1 MTSRPDLRALS
12 SSGAVHFM
20 GVGGAGMYPLAEL
33 VIRAGGR
40 VSGCDA
46 KESRA
51 VHALRT
57 LGAEISVGHD
67 PAHLEDASAL
77 VVTAAVPPTH
87 PEIATARD
95 RGIPVLK
102 RAEALGAWVA
112 QGRVVGIAGTHGKTT
127 TTAMATEML
136 AAAGMDPTGLVG
148 GHVQGWQGNLRFG
161 SPELFVVEADEYDR
175 SFLTLSPDVAVVT
188 NLEADHLDIYGDLD
202 GVRRS
207 FLDFLAGMRTG
218 GKVVVCADDHG
229 AARLLP
235 VVGSA
240 GYSYGTSAGSMLRA
254 IDVRISSERTTA
266 TIWEDGQRAGRLD
279 LAVGGRHNLLNALGA
294 AAAARA
300 VGADWSAILGAM
312 ESFAGVGRRFERVGE
327 SAGVLVID
335 DYAHHPTELAAAL
348 QAGRAMFPERR
359 LIAVFQPHLYSRTR
373 DFARQFG
380 EALGIADAVFVTDVF
395 PAREQPIP
403 GVTGRLIADAVVEA
417 GGKSVEYV
425 ESLDDVAAVVA
436 AASSYGDVVMTLG
449 AGSIEKVGTEIVTRL
464 EAPVHA

>member
-1 MTSRPDLRALS
+1 MRTRVDLRALS
-12 SSGAVHFM
+12 SERPVHFM

-33 VIRAGGR
+33 LLRAGGK

-51 VHALRT
+51 VQELRR
-57 LGAEISVGHD
+57 LGGDVSVGHEA
-67 PAHLEDASAL
+67 AHTESASAL
-77 VVTAAVPPTH
+77 VVTAAIPANH
-87 PEIATARD
+87 PEIVAARD

-112 QGRVVGIAGTHGKTT
+112 QGRVLGIAGTHGKTT

-136 AAAGMDPTGLVG
+136 AAAGMNPTALVG
-148 GHVQGWQGNLRFG
+148 GHVQGWDGNLRFG
-161 SPELFVVEADEYDR
+161 SDELFVVEADEYDR
-175 SFLTLSPDVAVVT
+175 SFLTLAPDVAVVT

-218 GKVVVCADDHG
+218 GRVVVCADDHG
-229 AARLLP
+229 AAKLLP

-254 IDVRISSERTTA
+254 IDVKISSARTTA
-266 TIWEDGQRAGRLD
+266 TVWEDGQRAGRLQ
-279 LAVGGRHNLLNALGA
+279 LAMGGRHNLLNALGA

-300 VGADWSAILGAM
+300 LGAEWPAILSAI
-312 ESFAGVGRRFERVGE
+312 ETFSGVGRRFEHVGDVG
-327 SAGVLVID
+327 GVLVID

-348 QAGRAMFPERR
+348 GAARAMFPDRN
-359 LIAVFQPHLYSRTR
+359 LVAVFQPHLFSRTR

-380 EALGIADAVFVTDVF
+380 EALAIADHVFVTDVF

-403 GVTGRLIADAVVEA
+403 GITGQTVVDSVIAA
-417 GGKSVEYV
+417 GGASVDYV
-425 ESLDDVAAVVA
+425 ESLDDVAEAVMGRVA
-436 AASSYGDVVMTLG
+436 YGDVVMTLG
-449 AGSIEKVGTEIVTRL
+449 AGSIERMGSEIVARL
-464 EAPVHA
+464 GAPIHA